1 MPPRIVTVTI
11 VLFWLA
17 TTGALVYYEMA
28 PRFHAGEPPPFAIP
42 MTAEVSTTSV
52 QWNVLSDGK
61 EIGSGTTQIERLA
74 DRTYELSARFS
85 IARFNLLIFELH
97 DLKINSKY
105 CITQEG
111 NLVNSSAFASFIAKN
126 IPFFEGQSVPAEFEF
141 KGEIKEHL
149 FHPKLIVRAFGEE
162 LKGFPELEPFPV
174 AESGN
179 ILNPMHLVHKIS
191 GLSAGR
197 TWRIPLM
204 DPMRALPSRLR
215 VAPQELS
222 VDELIASVSLDDL
235 SHHRVDEPCYK
246 IEYSKSGESRPLAA
260 TWVRRRDDAVLQ
272 QWARYEGLEY
282 TLQRA
287 RGQ

>member
-11 VLFWLA
+11 ILFWLT
-17 TTGALVYYEMA
+17 TTGALVYYEA
-28 PRFHAGEPPPFAIP
+28 VPRFHAGEPPPFTIP
-42 MTAEVSTTSV
+42 LTAEVSTTSV
-52 QWNVLSDGK
+52 DWNVLRDGK
-61 EIGSGTTQIERLA
+61 RIGSGTTQIERLT
-74 DRTYELSARFS
+74 DRNYELSARFE
-85 IARFNLLIFELH
+85 IKRFNLLIFELQ
-97 DLKINSKY
+97 DLKITSKY

-111 NLVNSSAFASFIAKN
+111 NLVNSSAFASFIAN
-126 IPFFEGQSVPAEFEF
+126 NVPFVEGRVPAEFDF
-141 KGEIKEHL
+141 RGEVRKHQ
-149 FHPKLIVRAFGEE
+149 FHPKLIVRASGTE

-204 DPMRALPSRLR
+204 DPMRAMPSRLR
-215 VAPQELS
+215 MAPTELS
-222 VDELIASVSLDDL
+222 VDELFASVSLDDL
-235 SHHRVDEPCYK
+235 PHHGVGEPCYK

>member
-1 MPPRIVTVTI
+1 MTVTI
-11 VLFWLA
+11 ILFWLA
-17 TTGALVYYEMA
+17 TTGALVYYEAA
-28 PRFHAGEPPPFAIP
+28 PRFHAGEPPPFTIP
-42 MTAEVSTTSV
+42 LTAEVSATSV

-61 EIGSGTTQIERLA
+61 SIGTGTTQIERLA
-74 DRTYELSARFS
+74 DRTYELSARFK
-85 IARFNLLIFELH
+85 IERFDLFIIELH
-97 DLKINSKY
+97 DLKITSKY

-126 IPFFEGQSVPAEFEF
+126 VPFSKGPVPVEFDF
-141 KGEIKEHL
+141 RGEVKEHQ
-149 FHPKLIVRAFGEE
+149 FQPKLIIRTSGKE
-162 LKGFPELEPFPV
+162 LKEFPELEPFPV
-174 AESGN
+174 SESGN

-191 GLSAGR
+191 GLSAGK

-204 DPMRALPSRLR
+204 DPMRAVPSRLR
-215 VAPQELS
+215 ISTPDVS

-235 SHHRVDEPCYK
+235 PHHGVDEPCYK
-246 IEYSKSGESRPLAA
+246 IEYFKSGESRPLAA